1 MPRLPVMAAE
11 APVNANAAQTQS
23 GPSCQVLKLIL
34 GPLHLNLLGLNVDL
48 YGQTKSDPV
57 VVTIDALPDK
67 GLLGQIL
74 CSLAGGS
81 PITSLAALQGVI
93 QRLGLT
99 ISDADLQNLLN
110 NLGITDIASGLSDA
124 QLQQILQALGQA

>member
-1 MPRLPVMAAE
+1 M
-11 APVNANAAQTQS
+11 
-23 GPSCQVLKLIL
+23 
-34 GPLHLNLLGLNVDL
+34 
-48 YGQTKSDPV
+48 
-57 VVTIDALPDK
+57 
-67 GLLGQIL
+67 
-74 CSLAGGS
+74 
-81 PITSLAALQGVI
+81 I